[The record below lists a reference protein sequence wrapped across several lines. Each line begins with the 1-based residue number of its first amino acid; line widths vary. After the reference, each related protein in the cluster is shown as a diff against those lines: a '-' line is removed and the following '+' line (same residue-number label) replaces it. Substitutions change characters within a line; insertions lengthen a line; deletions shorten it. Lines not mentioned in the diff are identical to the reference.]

1 MSQVARMLYKLPCP
15 ASSAAHACQ
24 VAVALWPALSDRKRN
39 ALNTGAAGLASGV
52 VGLVASLCFVLVV
65 AAHSAV
71 GASEVGRALRTA
83 CAEPILLPDLTF
95 ATDSTGNID

>member
-1 MSQVARMLYKLPCP
+1 MSQIAGMLHKLPRP
-15 ASSAAHACQ
+15 ASAAAHACQ
-24 VAVALWPALSDRKRN
+24 VAVALWPALSDRIRN

-52 VGLVASLCFVLVV
+52 VGLVASPCFVLVV

-83 CAEPILLPDLTF
+83 CADPVLLPDLTY
-95 ATDSTGNID
+95 AAGSTGNVD